1 MPSIIEYSG
10 LIKSIPAYNQS
21 TKINKK
27 VWNELLCNEEDIKKE
42 LLGGESDFELSRE
55 DVLSKDDK
63 EKRIVM
69 ALMWGYPTGGRGKN
83 IKDTLTEIDKLKQ
96 LLSEAKDQ
104 DLTKEQADNLIEQID
119 SIHGLGMSTWSKL
132 LYFFNVSIESRRCQI
147 YDKKIVD
154 SLNRKQFSELGTQIW
169 KQDIEQYYEYI
180 ELVDDLAMHMCVSPE
195 QVELFLF
202 YFNHDYK
209 F

>member
-1 MPSIIEYSG
+1 MPSIVEYSG
-10 LIKSIPAYNQS
+10 LIKSIPVYNQS
-21 TKINKK
+21 AKINKK
-27 VWNELLCNEEDIKKE
+27 VWNELLCNEEDIKIE
-42 LLGGESDFELSRE
+42 LLGGENDFELSRE
-55 DVLSKDDK
+55 EVLSEDDK

-96 LLSEAKDQ
+96 LLSEAQDL

-147 YDKKIVD
+147 YDLKIVD
-154 SLNRKQFSELGTQIW
+154 SLNRQQFCELETQEW
-169 KQDIEQYYEYI
+169 KHSRNHYYQYI
-180 ELVDDLAMHMCVSPE
+180 ELVDDLAMRMCVSPE